1 MKIVG
6 ASEDCLETSEQQRH
20 RQHVLTVMGKDRIQ
34 DVRITV
40 AQPGEV
46 SAWNQPS
53 RQVVGA
59 MQVEYR
65 LLDGLQCA
73 VRQSRLENAAS
84 HRQEV
89 EVRWYRPLGAA
100 HHEAGLQQR
109 PVETAAV
116 VADEHAGLADA
127 LPDRPEERILLVEV
141 AEKVLG
147 ERQTVRLAPREPD
160 EEGDGAGATG

>member
-1 MKIVG
+1 MKVVR
-6 ASEDCLETSEQQRH
+6 ASEDRLEASEQQRH
-20 RQHVLTVMGKDRIQ
+20 RQNVLTVMGEDWIKD
-34 DVRITV
+34 VGITV

-46 SAWNQPS
+46 SARNQTS

-59 MQVEYR
+59 MQVEYC

-89 EVRWYRPLGAA
+89 EVRWCPPLGAA

-109 PVETAAV
+109 PVETTAV

-127 LPDRPEERILLVEV
+127 LSDRPEERILLVEV

-147 ERQTVRLAPREPD
+147 ERQTVRLAPGEPD